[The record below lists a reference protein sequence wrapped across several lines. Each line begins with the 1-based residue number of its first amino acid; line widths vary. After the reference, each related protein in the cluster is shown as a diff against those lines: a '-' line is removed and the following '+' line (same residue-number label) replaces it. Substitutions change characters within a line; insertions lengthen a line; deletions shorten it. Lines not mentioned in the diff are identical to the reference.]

1 MITIK
6 NFRLTIP
13 AIPLVLPS
21 EIRLPLRTPQIQPFA
36 KKKMPKDNSIQS
48 VLIIGSG
55 PIIIGQACE
64 FDYSGTQAAR
74 SLREEGIKVTLINSN
89 PATIMTDPMMADK
102 VYLLPLTVESIEQI
116 LQESEASGN
125 RIDAVLPT
133 MGGQTALNLAK
144 EAEDLGLWNQY
155 NVKLI
160 GVDIKAIDKAED
172 REKFRQWMIDLGV
185 NVAQAK
191 TANSFLEGKEFAQE
205 IGFPL
210 VIRPSFTLGGTGG
223 GFVHD
228 KEELDEALNRGL
240 QASPIHEVLVE
251 KAVLGWKEFELE
263 LLRDAADNVCIICTV
278 ENFDPMGV
286 HTGDSI
292 TVAPAMTLSD
302 TGMQLMR
309 NTAIKMMRDLGNF
322 AGGCN
327 VQFAMNPD
335 TEEIIAIEINP
346 RVSRSS
352 ALASKATG
360 YPIAKIAAKL
370 AIGFNLDELENQI
383 TKTTSAYFEPA
394 LDYVIVK
401 IPRWN
406 FDKFKGAND
415 TLGLQMKSVGEVM
428 AIGRSFTEAVQK
440 ACQSLENNAVGLG
453 YYGKSLMHAD
463 ELLEYIKTPKWD
475 RIFRIKDALMAGI
488 SVSSI
493 SKATNGIDR
502 WFLLEIQKLC
512 NLEKEM
518 AKYDLADLPD
528 ELLREAK
535 VHGFSDEQISRITQ
549 HGDEEDV
556 YKKRK
561 EAGITRVYKMV
572 DTCSAEFEAKT
583 PYFYSTFETP
593 SVSAEG
599 DGLATSNESKRSSKK
614 KIIVLGSGPNR
625 IGQGIEFDYCCVHGL
640 LAIKECGYEA
650 IMVNCNPETV
660 STDFDMA
667 DKLYFEPVYWEH
679 IWEIIE
685 HEQPEGVIV
694 QLGGQTALKLAEK
707 LNEKGIKIIGT
718 SFESLDIAED
728 RGRFS
733 DLLKE
738 LEIPYPE
745 YGTAWSVDDA
755 IAVANKVGYPVL
767 VRPSYVLGG
776 QRMRIVLN
784 DEEVEKA
791 VVSLLKH
798 IPGNKI
804 LIDHFLDRCQ
814 EAEIDAICDG
824 DKFHVMGIM
833 EHIEPAGIHSGDSNA
848 VLPAFNLSPLEIQD
862 MVDYAKKIALALKVK
877 GLINI
882 QFAIKDGKVYVIEAN
897 PRASRTTPFI
907 AKAYGV
913 PYLNYATKVML
924 DKLKVADIPE
934 EKNLEGFAI
943 KEPVFSFNK
952 FPGVNKELGPEMK
965 STGEAIRFIKNLRD
979 PYFRQL
985 YKDRSMYLS
994 K

>member
-1 MITIK
+1 MKFRYFATRAKRPVFLCLKKARCKNLRENEIVVIAYIVHISFCIFQFSIT
-6 NFRLTIP
+6 N
-13 AIPLVLPS
+13 
-21 EIRLPLRTPQIQPFA
+21 
-36 KKKMPKDNSIQS
+36 MPKDTSIKS

-74 SLREEGIKVTLINSN
+74 SLREEGIEVILINSN

-116 LQESEASGN
+116 LEEN
-125 RIDAVLPT
+125 KIDAVLPT

-144 EAEDLGLWNQY
+144 EAEDLGVWDRY
-155 NVKLI
+155 NVRLI
-160 GVDIKAIDKAED
+160 GVDIKANDKAED
-172 REKFRQWMIDLGV
+172 PEKFLRWMIELGIQ
-185 NVAQAK
+185 VASAK

-228 KEELDEALNRGL
+228 ADDLDEALERGL

-263 LLRDAADNVCIICTV
+263 LLRDGADNVCIICTV

-302 TGMQLMR
+302 TAFQLMR
-309 NTAIKMMRDLGNF
+309 DTAIRMMRDLGNF

-327 VQFAMNPD
+327 VQFALNPE

-370 AIGFNLDELENQI
+370 AIGYTLDELKNPIVQ
-383 TKTTSAYFEPA
+383 TTSAYFEPA

-428 AIGRSFTEAVQK
+428 SIGRSFTEAIQK

-453 YYGKSLMHAD
+453 YYGRSAMKAE

-475 RIFRIKDALMAGI
+475 RIFRIKDALMLGI
-488 SVSSI
+488 SVNTI
-493 SKATNGIDR
+493 SKATGIDR
-502 WFLLEIQKLC
+502 WFIYEIQKIC
-512 NLEKEM
+512 NIEKELGNYWLEELPVDLLKK
-518 AKYDLADLPD
+518 AKIN
-528 ELLREAK
+528 
-535 VHGFSDEQISRITQ
+535 GFSDEQIARIIQ
-549 HGDEEDV
+549 DGSEDDV
-556 YKKRK
+556 YEKRK
-561 EAGITRVYKMV
+561 AAGIRRVYKMV

-583 PYFYSTFETP
+583 PYFYSTFE
-593 SVSAEG
+593 EG
-599 DGLATSNESKRSSKK
+599 HTNESKVTEKK

-640 LAIKECGYEA
+640 LAVKECGYEA

-660 STDFDMA
+660 STDFDIA
-667 DKLYFEPVYWEH
+667 DKLYFEPVFWEH
-679 IWEIIE
+679 LWEIIE
-685 HEQPEGVIV
+685 HEKPEGVIV
-694 QLGGQTALKLAEK
+694 QLGGQTALKLSK
-707 LNEKGIKIIGT
+707 RLHEKGIKIIGT
-718 SFESLDIAED
+718 SFDDMDIAED

-745 YGTAWSVDDA
+745 YGTAFNVDDA
-755 IAVANKVGYPVL
+755 VEVAHKVGYPVL

-776 QRMRIVLN
+776 QRMRIVIN
-784 DEEVEKA
+784 DEDLEKA
-791 VVSLLKH
+791 VISLLKH
-798 IPGNKI
+798 IPDNKI

-814 EAEIDAICDG
+814 EAEIDAIFDG
-824 DKFHVMGIM
+824 DEFHVMGVM

-848 VLPAFNLSPLEIQD
+848 VLPAFNLTPLVVTTMEQ
-862 MVDYAKKIALALKVK
+862 YAEKIARALNIK

-907 AKAYGV
+907 AKAYGI
-913 PYLNYATKVML
+913 PYLNVATKVML
-924 DKLKVADIPE
+924 GENKLSDFTFDKKLK
-934 EKNLEGFAI
+934 GFAI

-952 FPGVNKELGPEMK
+952 FPNVSKEFGPEMK
-965 STGEAIRFIKNLRD
+965 STGEAIRFIKDLRD

>member
-1 MITIK
+1 
-6 NFRLTIP
+6 
-13 AIPLVLPS
+13 
-21 EIRLPLRTPQIQPFA
+21 
-36 KKKMPKDNSIQS
+36 MPKDNSIQS

-64 FDYSGTQAAR
+64 FDYSGSQAAR
-74 SLREEGIKVTLINSN
+74 SLREEGVKVILINSN

-116 LQESEASGN
+116 LEENQ
-125 RIDAVLPT
+125 IDAVLPT
-133 MGGQTALNLAK
+133 MGGQTALNLTM
-144 EAEDLGLWNQY
+144 EAAELGVWEKY
-155 NVKLI
+155 NVRLI
-160 GVDIKAIDKAED
+160 GVDVAAIQTAKD
-172 REKFRQWMIDLGV
+172 RKQFRQLMTRIGV
-185 NVAQAK
+185 KVAPSK
-191 TANSFLEGKEFAQE
+191 VANSFLEGKEFAQE

-223 GFVHD
+223 SFVHS
-228 KEELDEALNRGL
+228 KNELDEALQRGL

-251 KAVLGWKEFELE
+251 KAVQGWKEFELE
-263 LLRDAADNVCIICTV
+263 LLRDKNDNVVIICTV
-278 ENFDPMGV
+278 ENLDPMGI

-302 TGMQLMR
+302 TAYQEMR
-309 NTAIKMMRDLGNF
+309 NQAMKMMRSLGNF

-327 VQFAMNPD
+327 VQFALNPE
-335 TEEIIAIEINP
+335 TEDIIAVEINP

-370 AIGFNLDELENQI
+370 AIGYTLDELKNQI

-401 IPRWN
+401 VPRWN

-428 AIGRSFTEAVQK
+428 AIGRSFTEAIQK
-440 ACQSLENNAVGLG
+440 ACQSLENNAIGLG
-453 YYGKSLMHAD
+453 YYGRSGMKAE
-463 ELLEYIKTPKWD
+463 ELLEYMKTPKWD
-475 RIFRIKDALMAGI
+475 RIFRIKDALMLGI
-488 SVSSI
+488 SVNTI
-493 SKATNGIDR
+493 SKATGIDR
-502 WFLLEIQKLC
+502 WFVYEIQKIC
-512 NLEKEM
+512 DIEKELSN
-518 AKYDLADLPD
+518 YWLEDLPI
-528 ELLREAK
+528 ELLKRAK
-535 VHGFSDEQISRITQ
+535 VHGFSDEQIARIITD
-549 HGDEEDV
+549 GSEEEV
-556 YKKRK
+556 YEKRK
-561 EAGITRVYKMV
+561 KEGITRVYKMV
-572 DTCSAEFEAKT
+572 DTCSAEFEAIT
-583 PYFYSTFETP
+583 PYFYSTFE
-593 SVSAEG
+593 EG
-599 DGLATSNESKRSSKK
+599 HSDESKVSDKK

-660 STDFDMA
+660 STDFDIA
-667 DKLYFEPVYWEH
+667 DKLYFEPVDWEH
-679 IWEIIE
+679 LWEIVE
-685 HEQPEGVIV
+685 LEKPEGVIV

-707 LNEKGIKIIGT
+707 LHNKGIKIIGT
-718 SFESLDIAED
+718 SYDSMDIAED

-733 DLLKE
+733 DMLKA
-738 LEIPYPE
+738 LDIPYPE
-745 YGTAWSVDDA
+745 YGTAWTADEA
-755 IAVANKVGYPVL
+755 IEVAKKVGYPVL

-776 QRMRIVLN
+776 QRMRIVIN
-784 DEEVEKA
+784 DNELEKA

-798 IPGNKI
+798 IPNNKI

-814 EAEIDAICDG
+814 EAEIDAIFDG
-824 DKFHVMGIM
+824 DDFHVMGVM

-848 VLPAFNLSPLEIQD
+848 VLPQFNLTPLVVTTMEH
-862 MVDYAKKIALALKVK
+862 YAEKIARALNIK

-907 AKAYGV
+907 AKAYGI
-913 PYLNYATKVML
+913 PYLNIATKIML
-924 DKLKVADIPE
+924 GVAKLKDFTF
-934 EKNLEGFAI
+934 EKKMTGFAI

-965 STGEAIRFIKNLRD
+965 STGEAIRFIKDLRD

-985 YKDRSMYLS
+985 YKERSMHLS